1 LLYLLRVM
9 YSNTDAMDNMDF
21 LMNEDLMSPQRTT
34 NKSSNWMSPFG
45 QLASV
50 MPSPPGTNMSLG
62 IGADFSP
69 DESMK
74 KMTANISAAV
84 SDMSKNRHETNFS
97 PSLFSPPQRK
107 GKRKNGYQSVMN
119 QSKIN
124 KFPDVGSDFDNM
136 NSSANDTT
144 TMADLDS
151 ASSDMNTTVGMY
163 GNSSSSSSDGLNSTK
178 VYSPTVQNIRA
189 SLIKSVFNNNDA
201 SVSVNDR
208 GNFNNDTVLLNAS
221 STSSPSVAMDTS
233 VSENRVKCNCKK
245 SKCLKL
251 YCQCFA
257 VMSYC
262 DVSVCNCV
270 ECNNLIQFESIR
282 AEAIKDTKE
291 RNRSAFVVKVSD
303 KKSHANGCTCK
314 KSQCLKKYCECF
326 EAYAHCGDNCKCVSC
341 ENYLGSVKLE
351 SMNISREKKAGQQGL
366 SYAQQNSYIGMLES
380 STSYGST
387 HGSPGIF
394 QSLPSIRQ
402 LQAMDSSK
410 DGPKYPGLPSLG
422 TKPASMDPN
431 MTISAL
437 ADSFSRSNKRRI
449 MYVEGEDILTRHIP
463 TLRTVGSTSSST
475 NTSMNTSIN
484 ATTLA
489 IAKGENVATISPID
503 KNTPPVYGSG
513 GRVVVA
519 VVADSGG
526 NKRLAISP
534 CEEHEVGSSSSGTT
548 SACTSLDSASALS
561 PPLQALTVPMDTP
574 SRKARYFFEYTPQP
588 IIVYP
593 FFGPNCS
600 IKMPKLLALYII
612 DFLDDKDLCN
622 LSLVNKL
629 WCSTSF
635 DDALWE

>member
-1 LLYLLRVM
+1 M
-9 YSNTDAMDNMDF
+9 YSNTDPMDNMDF
-21 LMNEDLMSPQRTT
+21 LMNEDLMSPQRTV
-34 NKSSNWMSPFG
+34 NKASSWMSPFG
-45 QLASV
+45 QLAAA
-50 MPSPPGTNMSLG
+50 MPSPPGTNMALG
-62 IGADFSP
+62 MDADFSP
-69 DESMK
+69 DDSMK
-74 KMTANISAAV
+74 KMSDNISAAV
-84 SDMSKNRHETNFS
+84 SGMSKNTADTNFS

-107 GKRKNGYQSVMN
+107 GKSRKSGYQN
-119 QSKIN
+119 ALKNSKLT
-124 KFPDVGSDFDNM
+124 KFPDVGSDFD
-136 NSSANDTT
+136 SSANDTT
-144 TMADLDS
+144 AMSDFEPNST
-151 ASSDMNTTVGMY
+151 SDMNTTVGIF
-163 GNSSSSSSDGLNSTK
+163 GNSSSSASNDALNTTK
-178 VYSPTVQNIRA
+178 VYSPSDQNIRA

-201 SVSVNDR
+201 SVNIHDNGNYVND
-208 GNFNNDTVLLNAS
+208 TMLLNS
-221 STSSPSVAMDTS
+221 SSSSSSPSTAVDTS

-270 ECNNLIQFESIR
+270 ECNNLVQFEHIR

-341 ENYLGSVKLE
+341 ENFLGSAKLE
-351 SMNISREKKAGQQGL
+351 SMNNSREKKANHGL
-366 SYAQQNSYIGMLES
+366 TTTYPAHNYYGLVDPTSVSLNSNYECAS
-380 STSYGST
+380 GS
-387 HGSPGIF
+387 GSPGMY
-394 QSLPSIRQ
+394 QTLPTIRQ
-402 LQAMDSSK
+402 LQGEGGQTK
-410 DGPKYPGLPSLG
+410 GGPRYTGLPSLG
-422 TKPASMDPN
+422 TKPASMDPS

-463 TLRTVGSTSSST
+463 MLRAIGSTSA
-475 NTSMNTSIN
+475 NTSVNTSIN

-489 IAKGENVATISPID
+489 MAKGEDVTTISPIE
-503 KNTPPVYGSG
+503 KKGGNEPV
-513 GRVVVA
+513 RVTVA
-519 VVADSGG
+519 VAVGLDGGG

-534 CEEHEVGSSSSGTT
+534 CAPSTNSSTSGNTSS
-548 SACTSLDSASALS
+548 CTSINSNSTVS
-561 PPLQALTVPMDTP
+561 PLMRVPAMMIDTP
-574 SRKARYFFEYTPQP
+574 SKKARYFFEYAPQP

-593 FFGPNCS
+593 FFGPSCP
-600 IKMPKLLALYII
+600 IKMPKLIALYII
-612 DFLDDKDLCN
+612 DFLGDKDLCN